1 MPPPGDLSITD
12 MEHKNRKYPRL
23 KEYNYSLPGYYY
35 VTIHNERNGR
45 LLSRVVP
52 GSAHRRAEIQLTQIG
67 EIVMEQLLLLEQRYP
82 YVKIDKYVIMP
93 THIHVMIRLLDGVL
107 PRPGLTDI
115 VGAYKSL
122 ATRSINMA
130 QNTPG
135 ERQFQRS
142 FYEAVIRN
150 EAACQSCW
158 KYIDGNPDQW
168 GLRKE
173 KEWEFHYVDE
183 SIRENPQQP
192 KRGNT
197 AVGASPHP
205 TDAGGGRKN
214 DTRKTH

>member
-1 MPPPGDLSITD
+1 

-23 KEYNYSLPGYYY
+23 KEYNHSLPGYYY
-35 VTIHNERNGR
+35 VTIHNEHNGC
-45 LLSRVVP
+45 LFSHVVP
-52 GSAHRRAEIQLTQIG
+52 GNAHGRAAVQLTQIG
-67 EIVMEQLLLLEQRYP
+67 KIAMEQLLLLEQRYP
-82 YVKIDKYVIMP
+82 YVEIDKYVIMP
-93 THIHVMIRLLDGVL
+93 THIHVIIRLLDGVL
-107 PRPGLTDI
+107 PRQGLTEI

-122 ATRSINMA
+122 ATRSINMT

-150 EAACQSCW
+150 EAVYQSCW

-183 SIRENPQQP
+183 NIREKP
-192 KRGNT
+192 
-197 AVGASPHP
+197 
-205 TDAGGGRKN
+205 
-214 DTRKTH
+214 